1 MAPALRLLTRC
12 PYWVCRPVQLFTFLP
27 RGIYLTD
34 ERNFDSFTR
43 ALLVN
48 FQCLTG
54 DGWSGLMNEAR
65 GDETH
70 ASSALAVPFFV
81 SFQVL
86 CSSVIL
92 NLVVAVILENFTS
105 LGTANTDLISR
116 SDIEIFSDVW
126 ADFDPDADQ
135 SIPIEK
141 LPDLLKAL
149 PQPMG
154 LAGAPRSW
162 VVRVCLN
169 LGLRCHDGQLRFR
182 DVLDVLV
189 KFNFQQQMLEGLPPP
204 GLSDKAAA
212 VVAAG
217 ASPPRHG
224 AGSSLLWSGVV
235 TEEKLNVARVFAVE
249 LLRLSHGTK
258 SYRRTIQLPRAQ
270 RLEGLR
276 TQMAA
281 YQKVMALRRFETY
294 AYGGGSG
301 GSSDSNSA
309 LPDGTTGDVVVPA
322 TKPSPAADTPL
333 VPVPVPVDMAQSVEV
348 AQPVKAVEAVMAVEP
363 EDAPRPV
370 TGRAAARAELGPDGV
385 EEGAIAQGAS
395 SDGAIVLQEPRS
407 GGGAQ
412 EMGEQPGLTA
422 AAAIRAATS
431 FHARAQKQL
440 DVLRVRLAHA
450 EMIEDLST
458 ATLLQG
464 QIAALAAQ
472 MAEGQRLLQQ
482 LASTAKVE
490 QASDSE
496 RNGSLSYTGCALSFT
511 LEGDLATFT
520 AESEAEFLARL
531 AQFGG
536 VQHSQLVV
544 LQKRAGSIIVDIA
557 VLHSADEPH
566 SLSRFVESIE
576 TASLHKL
583 STATGMHVQHRG
595 PVQSSQ
601 PAQRPPTPP
610 PPPPPP
616 PPPLASDVVI
626 PHADSGQNEEAASS
640 TSIDPELEALWS
652 VYDTASQDTS
662 TADSAALV
670 QAMYRGHRERGEVR
684 VRREMRRQQ
693 TEGAQ
698 RVQAL
703 ARGRAARDETRR
715 MRERRQEVRQILGA
729 PPEPDEPMAEQAPF
743 DDPELE
749 ALWSVYDTSSQ
760 DTSTADSAA
769 LVQAMYRG
777 HRERGEVRVRREM
790 RRQQTDSA
798 RLLQAHH
805 RGHLAREEAKARH
818 LLQQERATAEA
829 ARAAAARAA
838 EQAKAKAVEDAARAK
853 AEAEAAAEAAI
864 ARATREAT
872 LARTAA
878 EAAAAQAAQEATA
891 AKAAQEAAGAKMAE
905 AVAARAAAEAT
916 AAQAVAMLERVSAG
930 DEMLASLQMRS
941 DDFLARLHQAETRD
955 SAQRARDQR
964 RQCRD
969 CGVCGI
975 CLGRTVASDLG
986 LVARR
991 PAAAL
996 RAPSPAPRPF
1006 KDWLAEKAGQSEDLI
1021 ESTPGR
1027 GASPSRRRR
1036 RRSPAPQ
1043 SQGASTPHTHAAES
1057 AGHPKPPRV
1066 DSERQRRRGARSQS
1080 HAEHRTQG

>member
-693 TEGAQ
+693 T
-698 RVQAL
+698 
-703 ARGRAARDETRR
+703 
-715 MRERRQEVRQILGA
+715 
-729 PPEPDEPMAEQAPF
+729 
-743 DDPELE
+743 
-749 ALWSVYDTSSQ
+749 
-760 DTSTADSAA
+760 
-769 LVQAMYRG
+769 
-777 HRERGEVRVRREM
+777 
-790 RRQQTDSA
+790 DSA